1 MFHLFFGR
9 SVFSPSPPPSPK
21 EGDQRPLL
29 PRSRLSPS
37 SVTERGGTSPSMELG
52 GISPASSSSSSW
64 PGAATT
70 LQANALPV
78 LQGAAAAS
86 TRAFIPGQPD
96 PKSAAASP
104 RTPPQPHAATS
115 APQPARDRGDP
126 LGTIPSDPFLRSCT
140 GGTGAGAGGHPPGSP
155 HSCTWA
161 LGAASAWAGAPQH
174 PWVPPHSTLTPP
186 SSLIIRFFST
196 HHPQQHRCRCF
207 PYVFPPLLARPL
219 RRLANF
225 LAPGTR
231 RSPRSRERSAGQRQ
245 PLPGTRMGNKKKKTT
260 KVRKKPNRPPVSAM
274 HPGFL
279 YIICVI

>member
-1 MFHLFFGR
+1 MRGNGVLLHLFFGR

-29 PRSRLSPS
+29 PRSCLSPS

-78 LQGAAAAS
+78 LQRAAAAS

-104 RTPPQPHAATS
+104 RTSPQPHAAAS
-115 APQPARDRGDP
+115 APQPARDHADP
-126 LGTIPSDPFLRSCT
+126 LGTVPSDPFLRSCT
-140 GGTGAGAGGHPPGSP
+140 GEMGAGAGGHAPGSP

-161 LGAASAWAGAPQH
+161 LGAASAWARASSAPMGAPAQH
-174 PWVPPHSTLTPP
+174 S
-186 SSLIIRFFST
+186 
-196 HHPQQHRCRCF
+196 HPT
-207 PYVFPPLLARPL
+207 PLL
-219 RRLANF
+219 
-225 LAPGTR
+225 
-231 RSPRSRERSAGQRQ
+231 
-245 PLPGTRMGNKKKKTT
+245 
-260 KVRKKPNRPPVSAM
+260 
-274 HPGFL
+274 
-279 YIICVI
+279 